1 MLDEK
6 YVEHQI
12 KIDGRT
18 IERQRYLVALRY
30 QPRTRSAAELDNPP
44 LMTIGKTP

>member
-30 QPRTRSAAELDNPP
+30 VTSLEHDQLPNS
-44 LMTIGKTP
+44 IIHH